1 MVQLNINRVVR
12 LPRRLPDRILFLW
25 GASVVV
31 TIITFFIVQFKLR
44 PHGDFS
50 AALHYNVLIGVDS
63 FGSAASVYAIPL
75 ASLFIIALNAFLYR
89 SVVRHERFL
98 GFLTSLV
105 SLIVAVVLCSAALFL
120 LRVN

>member
-1 MVQLNINRVVR
+1 MVQLNINRIVR

-25 GASVVV
+25 GGSGVV

-44 PHGDFS
+44 PHGNFQ
-50 AALHYNVLIGVDS
+50 AALHYNVLVGVDN
-63 FGSAASVYAIPL
+63 FGSAVSIYAIPL
-75 ASLFIIALNAFLYR
+75 ASLFIIILNFVLYR
-89 SVVRHERFL
+89 AVVRHEKFL

-105 SLIVAVVLCSAALFL
+105 SFMVAVVLCTAALFL